1 MHGLPIE
8 RLGTASRD
16 KMQEMR
22 QAEQMIDQDI
32 QELSREQLAELATK
46 ERALRL
52 SKEEEC
58 RRLEEEL
65 LQLKKRTEEREDL
78 WLKALSTVG

>member
-1 MHGLPIE
+1 
-8 RLGTASRD
+8 
-16 KMQEMR
+16 MQEMR

>member
-1 MHGLPIE
+1 MEEI
-8 RLGTASRD
+8 
-16 KMQEMR
+16 R
-22 QAEQMIDQDI
+22 QDEQMIDHDI

-65 LQLKKRTEEREDL
+65 LQLKRRTEEREDL
-78 WLKALSTVG
+78 WLKALSKVG